1 LARIP
6 GVYIS
11 FTMIGD
17 GDMGRHSHIRASVR
31 EMPNGKQY
39 RPDGSGSTP
48 ASQMLIGRT
57 VSLGPLVPDDFGPL
71 FCWANDVAAA
81 KLDFS
86 YRPVDLI
93 AHKQWCENVGHDN
106 SKVVFAIRKINTT
119 PIIGYVQI
127 ININSVH
134 RSADLGLRIGAEV
147 NRGNG
152 FGKEALQLALGYCWN
167 CLNLNRVQLIVFKHN
182 ERAIRAYRAVGFKRE
197 GILRKAAFIDGAW
210 IDLVIMG
217 CLRPNPRVRAAAVKV
232 QQTVEPAA

>member
-1 LARIP
+1 MMR
-6 GVYIS
+6 
-11 FTMIGD
+11 D
-17 GDMGRHSHIRASVR
+17 GGMGRHFRERRRRVP
-31 EMPNGKQY
+31 EMPDGRQQ
-39 RPDGSGSTP
+39 RPDEPGSMQAIP
-48 ASQMLIGRT
+48 MLIGRS

-106 SKVVFAIRKINTT
+106 SKVVFAIRKVNTT

-127 ININSVH
+127 ININAVH
-134 RSADLGLRIGAEV
+134 RSADLGLRIGAEI

-152 FGKEALQLALGYCWN
+152 FGKEALLLALGYCWN

-182 ERAIRAYRAVGFKRE
+182 ERAIRAYRAAGFKRE
-197 GILRKAAFIDGAW
+197 GVLRKAAFIDGAW

-217 CLRPNPRVRAAAVKV
+217 CLRPKQRAQPALATV

>member
-1 LARIP
+1 
-6 GVYIS
+6 
-11 FTMIGD
+11 MIGE
-17 GDMGRHSHIRASVR
+17 GDMGRHSHNRALVR
-31 EMPNGKQY
+31 EGPDGKQHC
-39 RPDGSGSTP
+39 RDASGSMQARP
-48 ASQMLIGRT
+48 MLIGRA

-93 AHKQWCENVGHDN
+93 AHKQWCENIGHDN

-127 ININSVH
+127 INMNSVH
-134 RSADLGLRIGAEV
+134 RSADLGLRIGAEI

-152 FGKEALQLALGYCWN
+152 FGKEALELALGYCWN

-182 ERAIRAYRAVGFKRE
+182 ERAIRAYRAVGFRRE
-197 GILRKAAFIDGAW
+197 GVLRKAAFIDGAW

-217 CLRPNPRVRAAAVKV
+217 CLRPNLRARSAVVKV
-232 QQTVEPAA
+232 EQTVEPAA